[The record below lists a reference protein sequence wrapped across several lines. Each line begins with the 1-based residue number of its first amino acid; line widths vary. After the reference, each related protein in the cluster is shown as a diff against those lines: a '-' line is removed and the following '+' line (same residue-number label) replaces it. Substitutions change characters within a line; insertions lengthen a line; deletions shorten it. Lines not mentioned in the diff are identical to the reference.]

1 MQPRSIVEEVTR
13 NGFTIIPS
21 VFTTTESENVAKLIS
36 DSSLPRGRAGIRHA
50 LSNSDVAAVAR
61 SPQLAEIASA
71 ILGREATP
79 FRATFFD
86 KSPTSNWLV
95 AWHQDTALPLRAKH
109 DLPGWGPWSVKDSIT
124 YAHAPTS
131 ALVKVVALRMHLDDS
146 TAMNGPLRV
155 LPGTHDSGVLS
166 DDEVHDLS
174 LRMQSVDCLVP
185 RGGVLAM
192 RPLVIHSSSKSRIE
206 EARRVLHI
214 EYAASLLVCPGVE
227 LAIA

>member
-1 MQPRSIVEEVTR
+1 
-13 NGFTIIPS
+13 
-21 VFTTTESENVAKLIS
+21 
-36 DSSLPRGRAGIRHA
+36 
-50 LSNSDVAAVAR
+50 
-61 SPQLAEIASA
+61 
-71 ILGREATP
+71 
-79 FRATFFD
+79 
-86 KSPTSNWLV
+86 
-95 AWHQDTALPLRAKH
+95 
-109 DLPGWGPWSVKDSIT
+109 VKDGIT